1 MVAKGACSTFSR
13 LFVKIKDIYFVRCI
27 ICINFGVVIIKIIS
41 RMTWIII
48 LVVVV
53 LIVLWLVG
61 MYNNLVRLRNNR
73 ENAFANID
81 VQLKQRYDLVP
92 QLVATV
98 KGYATHEQQ
107 TLQRITDART
117 AAMGATTINDKIA
130 ADNALTSALAGLKV
144 QVEAYPEL
152 KANQNF
158 MQLQTEIADIENK
171 LAAVRRFFNSA
182 TRELN
187 NAVQT
192 FPSNIFA
199 NMFGFHREPMFEVPQ
214 ADRATLDKA
223 PEIKF

>member
-1 MVAKGACSTFSR
+1 
-13 LFVKIKDIYFVRCI
+13 
-27 ICINFGVVIIKIIS
+27 
-41 RMTWIII
+41 MTWIIV

-98 KGYATHEQQ
+98 KGYAAHEQQ
-107 TLQRITDART
+107 TLQRLTEART
-117 AAMGATTINDKIA
+117 AAMGATTVNDKIA

-199 NMFGFHREPMFEVPQ
+199 SMFGFHREPMFEVPQ

>member
-1 MVAKGACSTFSR
+1 
-13 LFVKIKDIYFVRCI
+13 
-27 ICINFGVVIIKIIS
+27 
-41 RMTWIII
+41 MTWIIV

-98 KGYATHEQQ
+98 KGYAAHEQQ
-107 TLQRITDART
+107 TLQRLTEARM

-199 NMFGFHREPMFEVPQ
+199 SMFGFHREPMFEVPQ